1 MIEEVPKAE
10 VVPYPPISNRIQI
23 VNYQDGGTRVT
34 VDGQDITGWIAADSD
49 LAVRYAGPNR
59 QPTLTLTLTAAKIM
73 ARNDTR
79 NRTTRM

>member
-1 MIEEVPKAE
+1 MIEEVPEAE
-10 VVPYPPISNRIQI
+10 VVPYPTMSNRIQI
-23 VNYQDGGTRVT
+23 VNYQDGGARVT

-59 QPTLTLTLTAAKIM
+59 QPTLTLTLTASAIT

-79 NRTTRM
+79 NRTTRV

>member
-10 VVPYPPISNRIQI
+10 DVPYPPISNRIQI

-59 QPTLTLTLTAAKIM
+59 QPTLTLTLTAGKIT

>member
-1 MIEEVPKAE
+1 MIEEIPKAE
-10 VVPYPPISNRIQI
+10 IVPYPPISNRIEI

-34 VDGQDITGWIAADSD
+34 VDGQDITSWIAADSD

-59 QPTLTLTLTAAKIM
+59 QPTLMLTLTAGKIT

>member
-1 MIEEVPKAE
+1 MIEAVPKAE

-23 VNYQDGGTRVT
+23 VNYQDGGARVT
-34 VDGQDITGWIAADSD
+34 VEGQDITGWIAADSD

-59 QPTLTLTLTAAKIM
+59 QPTLTLTLTAAKIT

-79 NRTTRM
+79 DRTTRM